1 MRHKDLVAYFL
12 AIEKLQPRFE
22 AGNYETADVEKQV
35 RGLCQITSEAAR
47 HAVDEAVA
55 EIIFEQ
61 AKERLLNNRVLSRA
75 LMEARSHLTLR
86 EADRLL
92 YKARLDA
99 MEN

>member
-22 AGNYETADVEKQV
+22 SGNYETADVEKQV

-47 HAVDEAVA
+47 HAVDEATA
-55 EIIFEQ
+55 AIIY
-61 AKERLLNNRVLSRA
+61 ERSRRIINNRVLSRA
-75 LMEARSHLTLR
+75 LMEARTHLTLG

-99 MEN
+99 KED